1 MSTSCVAFA
10 HDAWV
15 TPAARALIAEH
26 ATTVDEDRLAEAHG
40 LYIDAGHPRRL
51 DAAYLDRAPALRVIS
66 SLNVGYDNVDIDECT
81 RRGIAV
87 SNSHGSLTEAV
98 ADIAYLHVIA
108 AFRQIGE
115 GVAWARDGRWLA
127 GPPPVADDLAGST
140 LGIVGMGAIGMALA
154 KRARA
159 SGMTIVY
166 HNRQRRRDDVE
177 VDARHVS
184 FDELLRT
191 AKGIVVLVP
200 LTAET
205 RGMFGEA
212 QFGAMSSAYFINA
225 SRGALVDTDALYR
238 ALVAKTV
245 AGAALDVTDPEPL
258 PPDHPLFALPNVFV
272 TPHIGSATRQT
283 RDRMSIYAA
292 QNLVAGLAGKRLPQI
307 VNPAVYEG
315 GTFAQKGDASGYATP

>member
-1 MSTSCVAFA
+1 MSMNSATVALA
-10 HDAWV
+10 TGAWL
-15 TPAARALIAEH
+15 TPAARALIDEH
-26 ATTVDEDRLAEAHG
+26 ASTVDEDRLAEADG

-51 DAAYLDRAPALRVIS
+51 DGAYLDRAPKLRVIS
-66 SLNVGYDNVDIDECT
+66 SCTVGYENVDVDECT
-81 RRGIAV
+81 RRGIAF
-87 SNSHGSLTEAV
+87 SNSRGSLTETV
-98 ADIAYLHVIA
+98 ADLAYLLVIA
-108 AFRQIGE
+108 AFRRLGE

-127 GPPPVADDLAGST
+127 GPPPVADDLGGST

-166 HNRQRRRDDVE
+166 HNRQPRPDDVA
-177 VDARHVS
+177 VDARYVS

-191 AKGIVVLVP
+191 AQGIIVLAP

-212 QFGAMSSAYFINA
+212 QFSAMSSTYFINA
-225 SRGALVDTDALYR
+225 SRGALVDTEALYR
-238 ALVAKTV
+238 ALIAKTV

-283 RDRMSIYAA
+283 RERMAMYAA
-292 QNLVAGLAGKRLPQI
+292 RNLVEGLAGRPLPQI
-307 VNPAVYEG
+307 VNPA
-315 GTFAQKGDASGYATP
+315 FAQKGDTSGHATP

>member
-1 MSTSCVAFA
+1 MSNSIVALA
-10 HDAWV
+10 DGAWL
-15 TPAARALIAEH
+15 TPAARALVAEH
-26 ATTVDEDRLAEAHG
+26 ATIVDEAGVAEADG

-51 DAAYLDRAPALRVIS
+51 DSAYLDRAPTLRVIS
-66 SLNVGYDNVDIDECT
+66 SCNVGYDNVDVDACT
-81 RRGIAV
+81 RRRVAF

-98 ADIAYLHVIA
+98 ADIAYMHVIA
-108 AFRQIGE
+108 AFRHIGE
-115 GVAWARDGRWLA
+115 GAAWARDGRWLG
-127 GPPPVADDLAGST
+127 GPPPLADDLEGST
-140 LGIVGMGAIGMALA
+140 LGIVGMGAIGMAVA

-166 HNRQRRRDDVE
+166 HNRRRRPDDVDVE
-177 VDARHVS
+177 ARYVS

-191 AKGIVVLVP
+191 AHGIIVLVP

-212 QFGAMSSAYFINA
+212 QFGAMSSTYFINA
-225 SRGALVDTDALYR
+225 SRGALVDTGALYR
-238 ALVAKTV
+238 ALVAKNV

-283 RDRMSIYAA
+283 RERMSMYAA
-292 QNLVAGLAGKRLPQI
+292 QNLVAGLAGRPLPQI
-307 VNPAVYEG
+307 VNPAVYEH